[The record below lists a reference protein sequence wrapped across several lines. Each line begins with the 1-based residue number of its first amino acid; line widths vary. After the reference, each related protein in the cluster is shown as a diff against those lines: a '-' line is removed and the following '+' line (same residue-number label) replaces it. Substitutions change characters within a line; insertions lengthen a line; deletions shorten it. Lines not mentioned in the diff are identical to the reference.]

1 MTTLM
6 GGDAKRGRPLRAKL
20 MFAASAGIMAV
31 AMPGAGVYGTR
42 AFAQALPSECSD
54 DTTVDA
60 GNTAN
65 GTIDDGETI
74 ECDSDPQ
81 GSAFNGLSTTAE
93 DLTLVF
99 GKGGAPGATDTNT
112 IVNDNNGALVN
123 IVRMDGAG
131 DKEFQTGLNTSLEQT
146 RASNFAVY
154 LRSTDGSV
162 TIDNQGAINAGSSPG
177 AQNRAIRAFVRG
189 GAGNLTINSAGTI
202 NGWVQAQKN
211 GQGTVDID
219 ISDLES
225 SAPEGGIEVKTG
237 ALYGNILTLNVTDLT
252 ATAGNGILIL
262 HSSEL
267 DYSNVNIRGVVSG
280 FFSGARIS
288 GGSGAKVILGSDA
301 SLIGETS
308 DGLFINPDGAIADIE
323 VTGSGGSKIEGG
335 THALNLTTIGG
346 DIVVSDLAS
355 VSGQVGIRAISQN
368 GTIRISNIDT
378 ITSNNNQAIFANT
391 RSGSGNISIQNVSV
405 EPISFDANGDPVKSE
420 QGIYAFS
427 GTGSINIG
435 ADQYMPNSEIGN
447 IYTNKTGIRAESDG
461 GAISIA
467 LKGKIDAG
475 PVSRAINAIINGGV
489 EDLTINSTGS
499 IYGTVKAT
507 QNGQGNVVIAISDL
521 ETGAAANGIEVSSTS
536 SYANKVTLDVTD
548 LTAKAGNGILVTQNN
563 ELDYSIVTIRGAV
576 SGSSSGAR
584 ITGGYTNVVHFD
596 NATSLIGETS
606 DGLFV
611 KPTNTDAD
619 IIVVGLAPVS
629 PKIEGGTN
637 GINLETTG
645 GGIFVSDLASVSA
658 GSCICRTASL
668 PISDMIQPIART
680 RSTIKAPPGSLSRS
694 KRCSLTGVRSTR
706 SKITLEKVS
715 MRLIYRV
722 I

>member
-6 GGDAKRGRPLRAKL
+6 DGDAKRGRPLRAKL

-31 AMPGAGVYGTR
+31 AMPGAGVYGPQ
-42 AFAQALPSECSD
+42 AFAQQAVPSECSD
-54 DTTVDA
+54 DTTIDPSTNN
-60 GNTAN
+60 GNSVIN
-65 GTIDDGETI
+65 NGETI

-112 IVNDNNGALVN
+112 IVNDSNGALVN

-280 FFSGARIS
+280 SGSGARIS
-288 GGSGAKVILGSDA
+288 GGSGAKVILDINA

-308 DGLFINPDGAIADIE
+308 DGLFVKPDGAIADIE

-355 VSGQVGIRAISQN
+355 VSGVVGIRAISQN

-405 EPISFDANGDPVKSE
+405 EPISFDANGDPVKSGK
-420 QGIYAFS
+420 GIYAYS
-427 GTGSINIG
+427 GTGTINIG
-435 ADQYMPNSEIGN
+435 ADPDMENSAIGN
-447 IYTNKTGIRAESDG
+447 IYTNQRGIRAESNG

-475 PVSRAINAIINGGV
+475 NDGIFAQQKDDGSEISAITVNGG
-489 EDLTINSTGS
+489 
-499 IYGTVKAT
+499 
-507 QNGQGNVVIAISDL
+507 
-521 ETGAAANGIEVSSTS
+521 
-536 SYANKVTLDVTD
+536 
-548 LTAKAGNGILVTQNN
+548 
-563 ELDYSIVTIRGAV
+563 
-576 SGSSSGAR
+576 
-584 ITGGYTNVVHFD
+584 GG
-596 NATSLIGETS
+596 
-606 DGLFV
+606 
-611 KPTNTDAD
+611 
-619 IIVVGLAPVS
+619 
-629 PKIEGGTN
+629 KIEGGFR
-637 GINLETTG
+637 GVSLETKYGDIT
-645 GGIFVSDLASVSA
+645 VDDLASVSA
-658 GSCICRTASL
+658 GNRAEQL
-668 PISDMIQPIART
+668 ARG
-680 RSTIKAPPGSLSRS
+680 AADQ
-694 KRCSLTGVRSTR
+694 
-706 SKITLEKVS
+706 
-715 MRLIYRV
+715 
-722 I
+722 